1 MASTL
6 SDGGGGGDVSHLPNS
21 PLRKPT
27 IPSGEAR
34 DPDPIF
40 LVCSFQAQ
48 AGRARAGRPAAGRR
62 KASKPQDINIS
73 LRGKDHPDLDGG
85 MNGRSGRI
93 RTCDPRVPNA
103 VLYQTE
109 PHSDL
114 EAAL

>member
-1 MASTL
+1 MST
-6 SDGGGGGDVSHLPNS
+6 STPAICADEVARSF
-21 PLRKPT
+21 RK
-27 IPSGEAR
+27 ILGEM
-34 DPDPIF
+34 
-40 LVCSFQAQ
+40 L
-48 AGRARAGRPAAGRR
+48 
-62 KASKPQDINIS
+62 N
-73 LRGKDHPDLDGG
+73 PDLDGG